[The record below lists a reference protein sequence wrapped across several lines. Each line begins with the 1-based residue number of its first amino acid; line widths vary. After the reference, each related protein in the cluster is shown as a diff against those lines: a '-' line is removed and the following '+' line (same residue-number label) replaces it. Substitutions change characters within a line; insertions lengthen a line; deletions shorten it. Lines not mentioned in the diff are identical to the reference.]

1 MYKGSENIYHPT
13 KLYKHIHRCVYMI
26 SKSMARRLSEAFLV
40 FMPSGL
46 LSMSDSIF
54 LPLVYSSHSPV
65 SLIGDLSAS
74 SCYSPSFHLAATS
87 EPIDSFS
94 LTSSQFICL
103 SVHGIIYRFTFLF
116 LPRGIPIYFHYI
128 HDITKTGFLCHLL
141 KHLERIKSNI
151 HGCRKGLN
159 IFF

>member
-1 MYKGSENIYHPT
+1 MCLPCHFTGKAALAILIQSHMYKGSENIYHPT

-46 LSMSDSIF
+46 LSMSDSIS

-74 SCYSPSFHLAATS
+74 SCYSPSLIQPPLVSLLIHFPSCLLNSFAYLS
-87 EPIDSFS
+87 MESSIDLLFCFY
-94 LTSSQFICL
+94 LEVYLFISTISMILQKQAFC
-103 SVHGIIYRFTFLF
+103 VTY
-116 LPRGIPIYFHYI
+116 
-128 HDITKTGFLCHLL
+128 
-141 KHLERIKSNI
+141 
-151 HGCRKGLN
+151 
-159 IFF
+159 